1 MITIMLFLMP
11 VIFYL
16 VIALVQEKRFNRQLH
31 TENEVLK
38 GNSFPSQSIR
48 LVSSGSI
55 TENDNHYRLD
65 ENYMRNRN

>member
-1 MITIMLFLMP
+1 
-11 VIFYL
+11 
-16 VIALVQEKRFNRQLH
+16 VQEKRFNRQLH

-48 LVSSGSI
+48 LVSSGSH

-65 ENYMRNRN
+65 ENYMRNN